1 MKFGP
6 IAIGVGGAA
15 VIGLVAWFGARTIG
29 SEVWHAG
36 WAIPATVVLHVV
48 QLWLSAAAWRL
59 VVGKPAVTLRI
70 RWIRESVNSLL
81 PVAQLGG
88 NLVGI
93 RLLMQRGISGALAGA
108 GTTLDL
114 TIEAMTQFLFTIA
127 GIAAIGAIG
136 LDDGRTLGDWAA
148 WLDGGLALMAVGLI
162 GFVAAQR
169 AGLMRLVEYLAL
181 AIGRFFPSISV
192 EGVRGLHAEL
202 MRLQQNRGALLRAT
216 CLHLC
221 AWSLGVAE
229 TWLALV
235 AMGVET
241 SLAEALVIE
250 SLGMAVRSAGF
261 AIPGAL
267 GVQEGGF
274 ILVCGLFGI
283 PADDAIALSMLKR
296 VRELV
301 VGVPGLIVWQW
312 GEGRRLWARG

>member
-1 MKFGP
+1 
-6 IAIGVGGAA
+6 
-15 VIGLVAWFGARTIG
+15 
-29 SEVWHAG
+29 
-36 WAIPATVVLHVV
+36 
-48 QLWLSAAAWRL
+48 
-59 VVGKPAVTLRI
+59 VTLRI

-127 GIAAIGAIG
+127 GIAAIGAMDVVRG
-136 LDDGRTLGDWAA
+136 QLFGGWGA
-148 WLDGGLALMAVGLI
+148 WLDGGLALMAAGLV

-169 AGLMRLVEYLAL
+169 AGLMRLVEALAL
-181 AIGRFFPSISV
+181 RFGRVFPSLSV
-192 EGVRGLHAEL
+192 DSVRGLHGEL
-202 MRLQQNRGALLRAT
+202 MRLQQDRGALLRAT
-216 CLHLC
+216 CLHLF

-229 TWLALV
+229 TWIALA
-235 AMGVET
+235 AMGIEV
-241 SLAEALVIE
+241 SPGQALVIE

-261 AIPGAL
+261 AVPGAL
-267 GVQEGGF
+267 GIQEGGF

-301 VGVPGLIVWQW
+301 VGVPGLIAWQW
-312 GEGRRLWARG
+312 GEGRRLLASREAGM